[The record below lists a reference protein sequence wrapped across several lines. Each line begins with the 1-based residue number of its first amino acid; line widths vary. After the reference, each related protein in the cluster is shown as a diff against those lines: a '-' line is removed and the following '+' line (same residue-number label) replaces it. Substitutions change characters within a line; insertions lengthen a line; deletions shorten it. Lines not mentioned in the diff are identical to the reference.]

1 MGLCDRLLVG
11 HSVRPV
17 GVGWVSE
24 LGRRII
30 IKTAR
35 KGRQPEDSGQ
45 TKLGHPPLR

>member
-11 HSVRPV
+11 HSARPV

-30 IKTAR
+30 IKTVR
-35 KGRQPEDSGQ
+35 NGRQPEESGQ
-45 TKLGHPPLR
+45 TELGRPPSR